1 MRTDNVKVTFE
12 TPCHFDKPDCNGNI
26 YTRES
31 WEEAV
36 KRGIGLPIE
45 IINDDGSSTVVGVT
59 QEIELV
65 DDGGDPYIKTV
76 GLLWHGGTEESV
88 KITRDK
94 ITSVELCGVG
104 ITK

>member
-1 MRTDNVKVTFE
+1 MRTENVKVTFE
-12 TPCHFDKPDCNGNI
+12 IPCHFDEPDCNGDI

-36 KRGIGLPIE
+36 KKAVGLPIE
-45 IINDDGSSTVVGVT
+45 IINDDGSSTVVGVIR
-59 QEIELV
+59 EFELI
-65 DDGGDPYIKTV
+65 DDGENSYIKAV
-76 GLLWHGGTEESV
+76 GSLWHGGTSESV
-88 KITRDK
+88 IFTRNK

>member
-1 MRTDNVKVTFE
+1 MKVTFE
-12 TPCHFDKPDCNGNI
+12 IPCHFDKPDKNGNI

-36 KRGIGLPIE
+36 KRGVGLPIE
-45 IINDDGSSTVVGVT
+45 SINNDGSFTAVGVT

-65 DDGGDPYIKTV
+65 DDGENPYIKTV

-88 KITRDK
+88 KFTRDK